1 MNGLAAVHV
10 PPRRVTVAA
19 MKKVAVLGSGQV
31 GDVLSNGFLKHGY
44 PVMRATRQPEKLQ
57 AWKSSA
63 VGEASVGTYE
73 QAAKWADVIVLAV
86 KGLVA
91 EQVIDECGPA
101 NLAGKTIID
110 ATNPIAGEPPDNG
123 VIRYFTNA
131 NESLMERLQKRAPN
145 ANFVKAFNSV
155 GNKFMVNPSFET
167 TPTMFICGNN
177 AAAKQDA
184 IEVLS
189 KFGWDSVDMGG
200 VEAARPIESLCI
212 LWCIPGFL
220 RNEWQHA
227 FKLVKPRG

>member
-1 MNGLAAVHV
+1 
-10 PPRRVTVAA
+10 

-31 GDVLSNGFLKHGY
+31 GDVLSNGFLAHGY
-44 PVMRATRQPEKLQ
+44 AVMRATREPKKLQ
-57 AWKSSA
+57 GWKA
-63 VGEASVGTYE
+63 GAKGEAAIGTYE
-73 QAAKWADVIVLAV
+73 EAAKWGDTIVLAV

-91 EQVIDECGPA
+91 EQVLEQCGIA

-110 ATNPIAGEPPDNG
+110 TTNPIGGEPPDNG

-131 NESLMERLQKRAPN
+131 NESLMERLQKKAPQ

-155 GNKFMVNPSFET
+155 GNPFMVNPKLET

-177 AAAKQDA
+177 AGAKQ
-184 IEVLS
+184 EVTELLT
-189 KFGWDSVDMGG
+189 KFGWETCDMGG
-200 VEAARPIESLCI
+200 VEGARPIESLCI